1 MFISPREILDV
12 IAMTAI
18 VGFIFVG
25 FISKFRQ
32 MPVKGFDWKAFWI
45 AALVTAPAI
54 ILHELSHKFVAMGL
68 GFSATFHAFYWF
80 LAIGVVLAL
89 FKSNFIFFV
98 PAYVMISNG
107 AATPSTTA
115 LSLIAVAGPAMNLF
129 LWLGS
134 WFAFNKLRNKYAG
147 IRHLP
152 PKSARL
158 WLLVLYLTKQ
168 INMLLF
174 IFNMLPIPRFDG
186 FTFYSGLW
194 HVIF

>member
-1 MFISPREILDV
+1 MFISFREILDIV
-12 IAMTAI
+12 AMTAI

-25 FISKFRQ
+25 FISRFRQ
-32 MPVKGFDWKAFWI
+32 KPVVGFDWKAFWI

-54 ILHELSHKFVAMGL
+54 ILHELSHKFVAIGL
-68 GFSATFHAFYWF
+68 GFSATFYAAYVF
-80 LAIGVVLAL
+80 LAIGVILAL

-98 PAYVMISNG
+98 PAYVVIGNG
-107 AATPSTTA
+107 AAIPSATY
-115 LSLIAVAGPAMNLF
+115 SIIAVAGPAMNLF

-134 WFAFNKLRNKYAG
+134 WFAFSKLRNKYAG
-147 IRHLP
+147 TRHLP

-174 IFNMLPIPRFDG
+174 IFNMLPIPGFDG
-186 FTFYSGLW
+186 FKFYSGLW
-194 HVIF
+194 QVIF